1 MGNTIDFSEKKSS
14 LERGASVKE
23 ILEENLEA
31 SPNYSS
37 VLVISLDK
45 NGEVNLGYSWE
56 SSLQA
61 LGMLEVAKNY
71 ILNDIN

>member
-1 MGNTIDFSEKKSS
+1 MGNIIGFSERKSS
-14 LERGASVKE
+14 IERGASVKE
-23 ILEENLEA
+23 ILVENLEA
-31 SPNYSS
+31 SSNYSS

-45 NGEVNLGYSWE
+45 NGKVNLGYSLE

>member
-1 MGNTIDFSEKKSS
+1 MGNKIDFLERKSS
-14 LERGASVKE
+14 IERGASVKE
-23 ILEENLEA
+23 ILVENLEA